1 MLTMIL
7 ADDEPIITKGILML
21 VDWERLGIRIA
32 GVYEDGQKSLHGILT
47 LEPDIA
53 ILDIAMPRKNGIDIL
68 KELNSAGCKTKVIFL
83 SGFQDFE
90 YAQAALRY
98 GAVDYLLKPV
108 KKESLVS
115 AIGKCV
121 QLPEEIPSITQTMTD
136 AAALPQGAYRR
147 LVDEKP
153 IMYILVAVYIMDK
166 ENQSGMER
174 QLAYFSLFSKI
185 EQYVEHQELGIAF
198 QKDGRIYLV
207 FKNINRDNV
216 RGHLASLQE
225 EIRLSGFQAGF
236 VMGPNVPELRQIAS
250 FVSACIDMLGYF
262 YFFDQLDC
270 AILETG
276 KQVFKEQYTEA
287 DIKRLRDELVTGIVH
302 QNKQQ
307 TEDLVHQYLRATCV
321 MSENRSDK
329 ATYYLISCIRS
340 VEDRLDALDISADS
354 SIIADIMDR
363 IHSNTSYLQLSK
375 VFTDL
380 IASYYEKISQAMQ
393 TDEKKDIISAK
404 RYIEEHFAENITLET
419 MAKHIHMNSFYFSS
433 FFKKQ
438 TGQNFKDYLNQIRMK
453 HAMELLMTTNKKSY
467 EIAEDVGFKDY
478 RYFSE
483 VFSRYYGKTPT
494 AYRKELK
501 EDIVNQL

>member
-1 MLTMIL
+1 MLNMIL

-53 ILDIAMPRKNGIDIL
+53 ILDISMPGKNGIEIL
-68 KELNSAGCKTKVIFL
+68 KELNFAGCKTKVIFL

-98 GAVDYLLKPV
+98 GAIDYLLKPV
-108 KKESLVS
+108 KKANLVS

-121 QLPEEIPSITQTMTD
+121 QLPEEITSITQNMTD
-136 AAALPQGAYRR
+136 TAALPPGAYRR
-147 LVDEKP
+147 LVDEKQ
-153 IMYILVAVYIMDK
+153 IMYILVAVYIADRG
-166 ENQSGMER
+166 NQSEMER
-174 QLAYFSLFSKI
+174 QLTYFSLFGKI
-185 EQYVEHQELGIAF
+185 EQYIEQQELGIAF

-207 FKNINRDNV
+207 FKNINRNDV
-216 RGHLASLQE
+216 KDHLADLQE
-225 EIRLSGFQAGF
+225 EIRLSGFQMGF
-236 VMGPNVPELRQIAS
+236 VMGPDVPELRRIAAC
-250 FVSACIDMLGYF
+250 VPECIDMLGYF

-270 AILETG
+270 TILETG
-276 KQVFKEQYTEA
+276 NQVFKEQYTDA

-302 QNKQQ
+302 QKRQQ
-307 TEDLVHQYLRATCV
+307 TEDLVRKYLRATCV
-321 MSENRSDK
+321 ISENHDDR
-329 ATYYLISCIRS
+329 AIYYLLSCIRT
-340 VEDRLDALDISADS
+340 VEDRLDALDVSTDGSMVADT
-354 SIIADIMDR
+354 MDR
-363 IHSNTSYLQLSK
+363 AHSNTNYLQLSK

-380 IASYYEKISQAMQ
+380 IAGYYEKISQAMQ
-393 TDEKKDIISAK
+393 TDEKRDVISAK
-404 RYIEEHFAENITLET
+404 RYIEEHYAENITLET

-467 EIAEDVGFKDY
+467 EIAEEVGFKDF

-483 VFSRYYGKTPT
+483 LFGRYYGKTPT

-501 EDIVNQL
+501 EDT